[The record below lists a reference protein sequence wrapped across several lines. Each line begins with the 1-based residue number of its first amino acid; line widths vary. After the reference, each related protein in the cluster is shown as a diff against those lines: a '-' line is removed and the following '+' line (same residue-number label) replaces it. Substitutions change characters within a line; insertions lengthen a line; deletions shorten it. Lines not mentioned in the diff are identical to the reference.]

1 MFFIVTLNWCDALLI
16 TLSTAIVCSCSLDC
30 LRLFYLIIVLF
41 YCRRLLIL
49 VDDLIFSDSFV
60 FKLRIDLG
68 VLIFYVI
75 VSPIFLLLTNLL
87 ETVIFCLIIVA
98 KIFPFFLVKRLF
110 VLCCSLVDLVKLY
123 LFSIVELVFEAVER
137 ESVLVVVLI

>member
-49 VDDLIFSDSFV
+49 VDDLIFSDNFI
-60 FKLRIDLG
+60 FILRIDLG

-87 ETVIFCLIIVA
+87 ENVIFCLIIVA
-98 KIFPFFLVKRLF
+98 KIFPFFLVK
-110 VLCCSLVDLVKLY
+110 
-123 LFSIVELVFEAVER
+123 
-137 ESVLVVVLI
+137 